1 MFVDKLRAPVALGC
15 PPMTTLTRMR
25 YRMAVLI
32 REAIKLVD
40 ENEFVQLSYE
50 ERMRPYFPLSCRDAR
65 ASTNESYRGETRV
78 NH

>member
-1 MFVDKLRAPVALGC
+1 
-15 PPMTTLTRMR
+15 MTTLTRMR

-50 ERMRPYFPLSCRDAR
+50 ERMRPCFPLSCRDAR
-65 ASTNESYRGETRV
+65 ASTNASYRGET
-78 NH
+78 